1 MFLLLNLESS
11 YVQRTS
17 PLLDMWFAN
26 VFSLLV
32 GCFFYSVVSF
42 DMQKFLEIF
51 LVVFKF
57 DIVPFIIFCFCC
69 LAGER
74 FLFD

>member
-1 MFLLLNLESS
+1 MVCKCFLPFSRLL
-11 YVQRTS
+11 
-17 PLLDMWFAN
+17 
-26 VFSLLV
+26 
-32 GCFFYSVVSF
+32 FYSVVSF
-42 DMQKFLEIF
+42 DMQKFLDIF

-74 FLFD
+74 FLFDCLFNFGCTRS